1 MMVVLAAFI
10 FVQRL
15 RISLDWVI
23 PFFLMSEIASLKSIF
38 WTRKRMNRVASVDSR
53 GAASSGS
60 NRTTESPRQIR
71 VRVICKFLSV
81 VGYFAF
87 GAVSS
92 LAIYQWVVFLPV
104 AIYYTIRVVQILVRA
119 TYEYVYQ
126 VFVVIYLLTLLLF
139 VV

>member
-1 MMVVLAAFI
+1 
-10 FVQRL
+10 
-15 RISLDWVI
+15 
-23 PFFLMSEIASLKSIF
+23 MSEIASLKSIF
-38 WTRKRMNRVASVDSR
+38 WTRKRRNRVASVDSR

-87 GAVSS
+87 GTVSS